1 MLPLSALSRRALVA
15 AAALV
20 TVVPRA
26 EAQTSVPPQVF
37 VKATL
42 SDPSPSEAKD
52 PSTFTFSVTFQAAI
66 VRPASG
72 ATEALRGSIFVDAT
86 ASATAAQA
94 ELVSG
99 LQGVVAEHLVRQG
112 YRVPP
117 SLIDVVLL

>member
-1 MLPLSALSRRALVA
+1 MLPLSALSRRALIA

-26 EAQTSVPPQVF
+26 EAQTSLPPQVF

-42 SDPSPSEAKD
+42 SDPTPFEAKD
-52 PSTFTFSVTFQAAI
+52 PSPFMFSVTFQAAL
-66 VRPASG
+66 VRPAAG
-72 ATEALRGSIFVDAT
+72 ATEAFRGTLYIAAT

-99 LQGVVAEHLVRQG
+99 LQRVTAEHLVRQG

-117 SLIDVVLL
+117 SLVDVVLL